1 MRNISTVAARK
12 PLNSPPIRTPDSGNC
27 RNKRSRRTTGVRR
40 GSAIA
45 CKSPQ
50 ASGERNNLRAL
61 GTTLAFLLF
70 LQKAF
75 QFDSLARVELFQS
88 PGKFRPPIG
97 IGFLVDWDQKA
108 FKVFSR
114 QKDGRGPASL
124 GDYQRLARSA
134 NSIDVFFGF
143 LLQIGDRYDVLND
156 AHDLSLNP
164 GSNLSQI
171 SFGNEE
177 NSF

>member
-27 RNKRSRRTTGVRR
+27 RNKRSRRTTTVRR
-40 GSAIA
+40 GSVIA
-45 CKSPQ
+45 CKSLQ

-75 QFDSLARVELFQS
+75 QFDSFACVELFES
-88 PGKFRPPIG
+88 PGKLCPPIG
-97 IGFLVDWDQKA
+97 IRLLVDWDQKT
-108 FKVFSR
+108 FKIFSR
-114 QKDGRGPASL
+114 QKDGSGPASL
-124 GDYQRLARSA
+124 GYHQRSA
-134 NSIDVFFGF
+134 GSTNSIDILLGF

-164 GSNLSQI
+164 GSNLSQKI
-171 SFGNEE
+171 SFRE
-177 NSF
+177 